1 MNVKTF
7 LDQQTSNLLSIKQTA
22 RDNFGDLTDH
32 QLNWKPAPEKWSISQ
47 NLEHLNI
54 TTTLYLDEIREAI
67 KAGKNK
73 DVAGRDFQYSWLGK
87 WFVQLMKPQSRFRF
101 KAFKVIKPGE
111 EAKGKQS
118 LEEFLSLQ
126 DEIYNFLIEAYNV
139 DIKAMRVQSPVFPM
153 LKLRLGE
160 AFEAV
165 INHEQRHL
173 MQANGVIKTLEFPLA
188 KAVNH
193 E

>member
-1 MNVKTF
+1 MNTQTF
-7 LDQQTSNLLSIKQTA
+7 LDQQISSLSTIKQTA
-22 RDNFGDLTDH
+22 QDQFGNLTDH
-32 QLNWKPAPEKWSISQ
+32 QLNWKPKPDKWSISQ
-47 NLEHLNI
+47 NLEHLNV

-67 KAGKNK
+67 KAGKNQ
-73 DVAGRDFQYSWLGK
+73 DQPIADFQYSWLGK

-101 KAFKVIKPGE
+101 KAFKMIKPGE
-111 EAKGKQS
+111 DGKGKQS
-118 LEEFLSLQ
+118 LEGFLSLQ
-126 DEIYNFLIEAYNV
+126 DELYNFLKEAHHV

-165 INHEQRHL
+165 INHETRHI
-173 MQANGVIKTLEFPLA
+173 MQAQGVIKTLEFPLSQ
-188 KAVNH
+188 AVNH